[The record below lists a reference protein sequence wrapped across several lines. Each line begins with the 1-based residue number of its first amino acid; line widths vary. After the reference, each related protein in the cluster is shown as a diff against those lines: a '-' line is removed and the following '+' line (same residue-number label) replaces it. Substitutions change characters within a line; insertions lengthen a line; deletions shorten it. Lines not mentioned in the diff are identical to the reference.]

1 MHVLQNREVCLLQ
14 IRSINDGFWNTD
26 QLKEEQPER
35 KEKKTDL
42 HSGLF
47 RGMNECWVF
56 RAARVLSTCN
66 KSPISTAMPV
76 STISKYASRK
86 FHSTVSS
93 PYVCVCVCVCVCVR
107 ARTRVCNYKKNTS
120 NFQWFEISL
129 NIFSKWNSLNI
140 FTSCGSVPDRF
151 KNNQWWPSTE
161 SLRRLRIVTDMLS
174 FHVSQ

>member
-1 MHVLQNREVCLLQ
+1 MHVLQNREVGLLQ

-76 STISKYASRK
+76 STISKYASHK
-86 FHSTVSS
+86 SHSAVSS
-93 PYVCVCVCVCVCVR
+93 PYVCACVCVIV
-107 ARTRVCNYKKNTS
+107 KKKTHQIFNGLKLVS
-120 NFQWFEISL
+120 
-129 NIFSKWNSLNI
+129 IFSQNETVLI
-140 FTSCGSVPDRF
+140 FSHHAVPCLKGSEIISDD
-151 KNNQWWPSTE
+151 
-161 SLRRLRIVTDMLS
+161 LLLS
-174 FHVSQ
+174 VYHVWGL